1 MNYTNMH
8 PQSMTGYGKGIA
20 GNFRVEI
27 RSSNHKNLDI
37 NINVPH
43 FLFSQDPEIR
53 KSVKKIFNRGRIEI
67 FVPRQEMDSVKLKV
81 NKTLAREYYNALV
94 SLKDELSLPD
104 DPGID
109 MIASHRDIFL
119 MDDPEIN
126 ADDFYNALND
136 ALDELKKTR
145 IEEGENLI
153 ADIKA
158 RVLSLEEYTRN
169 IENKRADFAVTAHQK
184 LKDRLRE
191 LLDDVEVDEARLI
204 HETAILVEKS
214 DITEEIVRI
223 KSHLGLFAE
232 ILGSGDTIGKK
243 IDFFIQE
250 LRREVNT
257 IGSKS
262 QDVEITTTVV
272 EMKHDLEKIKEQ
284 VQNLQ

>member
-1 MNYTNMH
+1 MH

-37 NINVPH
+37 NINIPH

>member
-1 MNYTNMH
+1 MY
-8 PQSMTGYGKGIA
+8 PQSMTGYGKGNA

-37 NINVPH
+37 NINVPY

-53 KSVKKIFNRGRIEI
+53 KTVKKKFNRGRIEI
-67 FVPRQEMDSVKLKV
+67 FVPRQEMDGIKLKV

-94 SLKDELSLPD
+94 SLKDELSLSD
-104 DPGID
+104 DPGIS
-109 MIASHRDIFL
+109 MIASHKDIFL

-126 ADDFYNALND
+126 NDDFYNALND

-145 IEEGENLI
+145 IEEGANLI
-153 ADIKA
+153 ADIKE
-158 RVLSLEEYTRN
+158 RVRSLETYTKK
-169 IENKRADFAVTAHQK
+169 IEEKRADFAVTAHQK
-184 LKDRLRE
+184 LKDRLKE
-191 LLDDVEVDEARLI
+191 LLDDVEVDETRLI

-223 KSHLGLFAE
+223 KSHLGLFSE

-262 QDVEITTTVV
+262 QDVEIATTVV

>member
-1 MNYTNMH
+1 
-8 PQSMTGYGKGIA
+8 MTGYGKGIA
-20 GNFRVEI
+20 GNFQVEI

-37 NINVPH
+37 NINVPY

-53 KSVKKIFNRGRIEI
+53 KTVKKKFNRGRIEI
-67 FVPRQEMDSVKLKV
+67 FMPRQEMDSVKLKV

-94 SLKDELSLPD
+94 SLKEELSLSD
-104 DPGID
+104 DPGIS

-126 ADDFYNALND
+126 NDDFYNALNA

-153 ADIKA
+153 ADIKE
-158 RVLSLEEYTRN
+158 RIRSLEENTKN
-169 IENKRADFAVTAHQK
+169 IEMKRADFAITAHQK
-184 LKDRLRE
+184 LKDRLKA
-191 LLDDVEVDEARLI
+191 LLDDVEVDETRLI

-223 KSHLGLFAE
+223 KSHLGLLAE

-262 QDVEITTTVV
+262 QDVEIATTVV

-284 VQNLQ
+284 IQNLQ

>member
-1 MNYTNMH
+1 
-8 PQSMTGYGKGIA
+8 MTGYGKGIA

-43 FLFSQDPEIR
+43 FLFSQDPKIR
-53 KSVKKIFNRGRIEI
+53 KVVKKNFNRGRIEI
-67 FVPRQEMDSVKLKV
+67 FVPRQEMSSVKLKV

-94 SLKDELSLPD
+94 SLKDELSITD
-104 DPGID
+104 NVGIS
-109 MIASHRDIFL
+109 MISSQRDVFL

-126 ADDFYNALND
+126 DDDFYAALND
-136 ALDELKKTR
+136 ALDDLKETR
-145 IEEGENLI
+145 IEEGVNLI
-153 ADIKA
+153 ADITI
-158 RVLSLEEYTRN
+158 RLRSLEDYTEK
-169 IENKRADFAVTAHQK
+169 IEKKRVGFAESAHQK
-184 LKDRLRE
+184 LKDRLKE
-191 LLDDVEVDEARLI
+191 LLDGVDIDESRLI
-204 HETAILVEKS
+204 HETAILVDKS
-214 DITEEIVRI
+214 DITEELVRI
-223 KSHLGLFAE
+223 KSHLGLFAG
-232 ILGSGDTIGKK
+232 ILESGDTIGKK

-262 QDVEITTTVV
+262 QDVEIATAVV

>member
-1 MNYTNMH
+1 MH
-8 PQSMTGYGKGIA
+8 PQSMTGYGKGTA

-37 NINVPH
+37 NINVPY
-43 FLFSQDPEIR
+43 FLFSLDPEIR
-53 KSVKKIFNRGRIEI
+53 KTVKNKFARGRIEI
-67 FVPRQEMDSVKLKV
+67 FVPRQEIDGVKLKV

-94 SLKDELSLPD
+94 SLKDELSLSD
-104 DPGID
+104 GPGIG
-109 MIASHRDIFL
+109 MIASHKDIFL

-126 ADDFYNALND
+126 NDDFFSALND
-136 ALDELKKTR
+136 ALDELKETR
-145 IEEGENLI
+145 IEEAENLI
-153 ADIKA
+153 ADIRE
-158 RVLSLEEYTRN
+158 RVRSLEDYTKK
-169 IENKRADFAVTAHQK
+169 IEEKRAGFAESAHRK
-184 LKDRLRE
+184 LKERLTE
-191 LLDDVEVDEARLI
+191 LLDGVEVDETRLI

-223 KSHLGLFAE
+223 KSHLNLFE
-232 ILGSGDTIGKK
+232 DILNSGDTIGKK

-262 QDVEITTTVV
+262 QDVEITTAVV

>member
-1 MNYTNMH
+1 MH

-20 GNFRVEI
+20 GNFRVEV

-37 NINVPH
+37 NINVPY

-53 KSVKKIFNRGRIEI
+53 KTVKKKFNRGRIEI

-94 SLKDELSLPD
+94 SLKDELSIAGD
-104 DPGID
+104 VGIN
-109 MIASHRDIFL
+109 MISSQRDIFI
-119 MDDPEIN
+119 MDEPEIN
-126 ADDFYNALND
+126 NDDFYSALND

-145 IEEGENLI
+145 IEEGINLI
-153 ADIKA
+153 TDIKI
-158 RVLSLEEYTRN
+158 RVRSLEDYTKN
-169 IENKRADFAVTAHQK
+169 IEKKRAGFTATAHQK
-184 LKDRLRE
+184 LKDRLKE
-191 LLDDVEVDEARLI
+191 LLDGVEFDETRLI
-204 HETAILVEKS
+204 HETAILVDKS

-223 KSHLGLFAE
+223 KSHLGLFSD
-232 ILGSGDTIGKK
+232 ILESGDTIGKK

-262 QDVEITTTVV
+262 QDVEIATTVV

>member
-37 NINVPH
+37 NINIPH

-94 SLKDELSLPD
+94 SLKDELSLSD

>member
-1 MNYTNMH
+1 MH

-53 KSVKKIFNRGRIEI
+53 KTVKKKFNRGRIEI

-94 SLKDELSLPD
+94 SLKDELSIND
-104 DPGID
+104 DVGIS
-109 MIASHRDIFL
+109 MISSQRDVFL

-126 ADDFYNALND
+126 NDDFYSALND

-145 IEEGENLI
+145 IEEGVNLI
-153 ADIKA
+153 ADIKI
-158 RVLSLEEYTRN
+158 RVRSLEDYTNN
-169 IENKRADFAVTAHQK
+169 IEKKRAGFTAAAHQK
-184 LKDRLRE
+184 LKGRLKE
-191 LLDDVEVDEARLI
+191 LLDDVEVDETRLI
-204 HETAILVEKS
+204 HETAILVDKS

-223 KSHLGLFAE
+223 RSHLGLFAD
-232 ILGSGDTIGKK
+232 ILESGDTIGKK

>member
-1 MNYTNMH
+1 MH

-243 IDFFIQE
+243 IDFFI
-250 LRREVNT
+250 
-257 IGSKS
+257 
-262 QDVEITTTVV
+262 
-272 EMKHDLEKIKEQ
+272 
-284 VQNLQ
+284 

>member
-1 MNYTNMH
+1 
-8 PQSMTGYGKGIA
+8 MTGYGKGTA

-37 NINVPH
+37 NINVPY
-43 FLFSQDPEIR
+43 FLFSQDPKIR
-53 KSVKKIFNRGRIEI
+53 KVVKKKFNRGRIEI
-67 FVPRQEMDSVKLKV
+67 FVPRQEMNSVKLKV

-94 SLKDELSLPD
+94 SLKDELSIKD
-104 DPGID
+104 EVSIS
-109 MIASHRDIFL
+109 MISSQRDVFI

-126 ADDFYNALND
+126 DDDFYSALNN
-136 ALDELKKTR
+136 ALDELKETR
-145 IEEGENLI
+145 IEEGVNLI
-153 ADIKA
+153 ADIKI
-158 RVLSLEEYTRN
+158 RVRSLEDYTDQ
-169 IENKRADFAVTAHQK
+169 IEKKRAGFTAIAHQK
-184 LKDRLRE
+184 LKDRLKE
-191 LLDDVEVDEARLI
+191 LLDGVDIDETRLI
-204 HETAILVEKS
+204 HETAILVDKS

-223 KSHLGLFAE
+223 KSHLGLFAG
-232 ILGSGDTIGKK
+232 ILESGDTIGKK

-262 QDVEITTTVV
+262 QDVEITTAVV

>member
-1 MNYTNMH
+1 
-8 PQSMTGYGKGIA
+8 MTGYGKGIA

-37 NINVPH
+37 NINAPH
-43 FLFSQDPEIR
+43 FLFSLDPEIR
-53 KSVKKIFNRGRIEI
+53 KTVKKKFSRGRIEI
-67 FVPRQEMDSVKLKV
+67 FVPRQEMDSVKFKV

-94 SLKDELSLPD
+94 SLKDDLSLSE
-104 DPGID
+104 DPGIS
-109 MIASHRDIFL
+109 MIASQRDIFL
-119 MDDPEIN
+119 VDDPEIN
-126 ADDFYNALND
+126 NDDFHKALDD
-136 ALDELKKTR
+136 ALDDLKKTR

-153 ADIKA
+153 ADIKE
-158 RVLSLEEYTRN
+158 RVRSLEDYTKK
-169 IENKRADFAVTAHQK
+169 IEGKRAGFTATAHQK
-184 LKDRLRE
+184 LKARLKE
-191 LLDDVEVDEARLI
+191 LLDSAEVDETRLI
-204 HETAILVEKS
+204 QETAILVDKS

-223 KSHLGLFAE
+223 KSHLGLFE
-232 ILGSGDTIGKK
+232 DILESGDTIGKK

-262 QDVEITTTVV
+262 QDVEIATTVV

>member
-1 MNYTNMH
+1 MH

-37 NINVPH
+37 NINAPH
-43 FLFSQDPEIR
+43 FLFSLDPEIR
-53 KSVKKIFNRGRIEI
+53 KTVKKKFSRGRIEI
-67 FVPRQEMDSVKLKV
+67 FVPRQEMDSVKFKV

-94 SLKDELSLPD
+94 SLKDELSLSE
-104 DPGID
+104 DPGIS
-109 MIASHRDIFL
+109 MIASQRDIFL
-119 MDDPEIN
+119 VDDPEIN
-126 ADDFYNALND
+126 NDDFHKALND
-136 ALDELKKTR
+136 ALDDLKKTR

-153 ADIKA
+153 ADIKE
-158 RVLSLEEYTRN
+158 RVRSLEDYTKK
-169 IENKRADFAVTAHQK
+169 IEGKRAGFTATAHQK
-184 LKDRLRE
+184 LKARLKE
-191 LLDDVEVDEARLI
+191 LLDSAEVDETRLI
-204 HETAILVEKS
+204 QETAILVDKS

-223 KSHLGLFAE
+223 KSHLGLFE
-232 ILGSGDTIGKK
+232 DILESGDTIGKK

-262 QDVEITTTVV
+262 QDVEIATTVV

>member
-1 MNYTNMH
+1 MY
-8 PQSMTGYGKGIA
+8 PQSMTGYGKGNA

-37 NINVPH
+37 NINVPY

-53 KSVKKIFNRGRIEI
+53 KTVKKKFNRGRIEI
-67 FVPRQEMDSVKLKV
+67 FVPRQEMDGIKLKV
-81 NKTLAREYYNALV
+81 NKSLAREYYNALV
-94 SLKDELSLPD
+94 SLKDELSLSD
-104 DPGID
+104 DPGIS
-109 MIASHRDIFL
+109 MIASHKDIFL

-126 ADDFYNALND
+126 NDDFYNALND

-145 IEEGENLI
+145 IEEGANLI
-153 ADIKA
+153 ADIKE
-158 RVLSLEEYTRN
+158 RVRSLETYTKK
-169 IENKRADFAVTAHQK
+169 IEEKRADFAVTAHQK
-184 LKDRLRE
+184 LKDRLKE
-191 LLDDVEVDEARLI
+191 LLDDVEVDETRLI

-262 QDVEITTTVV
+262 QDVEIATTVV

>member
-1 MNYTNMH
+1 
-8 PQSMTGYGKGIA
+8 MTGYGKGIA

-37 NINVPH
+37 NINAPH
-43 FLFSQDPEIR
+43 FLFSLDPEIR
-53 KSVKKIFNRGRIEI
+53 KTVKKKFSRGRIEI
-67 FVPRQEMDSVKLKV
+67 FVPRQEMDSVKFKV

-94 SLKDELSLPD
+94 SLKDELSLSE
-104 DPGID
+104 DPGIS
-109 MIASHRDIFL
+109 MIASQRDIFL
-119 MDDPEIN
+119 VDDPEIN
-126 ADDFYNALND
+126 NDDFYKALDD
-136 ALDELKKTR
+136 ALDDLKKTR

-153 ADIKA
+153 ADIKE
-158 RVLSLEEYTRN
+158 RVRSLEDYTKK
-169 IENKRADFAVTAHQK
+169 IEGKRAGFTATAHQK
-184 LKDRLRE
+184 LKARLKE
-191 LLDDVEVDEARLI
+191 LLDSAEVDETRLI
-204 HETAILVEKS
+204 QETAILVDKS

-223 KSHLGLFAE
+223 KSHLGLFE
-232 ILGSGDTIGKK
+232 DILESGDTIGKK

-262 QDVEITTTVV
+262 QDVEIATTVV

>member
-1 MNYTNMH
+1 MH

-37 NINVPH
+37 NINIPH

-94 SLKDELSLPD
+94 SLKDELSLSD